1 MNAARWEQI
10 QNLFELVL
18 ETAPESRETVLK
30 SACEGDEDLFSE
42 VMSLLEA
49 DSEGNSLF
57 EGIATDHV
65 DVSDIISREGEL
77 IGPFQLVRKLGAG
90 GMGVVYLGKRIDGQF
105 EQEAAIKLIKRG
117 MRSEQLLRRFE
128 NERQIQA
135 RLDHPNIAKLLDGG
149 LTADGQPYF
158 TMEYVEGL
166 PIDEFCQQNQ
176 LNVQQRIQLFRS
188 VCEAIQ
194 YAHQHLIVHRDLKP
208 GNILVTASGRVKV
221 LDFGIAKVIG
231 ENEPIP
237 AITQTSAHVMTPEY
251 ASPEQ
256 IKRMPI
262 GTSTD
267 VYSLGI
273 VLYELL
279 AGKRPYELAGLSFG
293 EMESQICEQM
303 PPPPSQQA
311 TEHARQLAG
320 DLDTICLKAL
330 RKEPGR
336 RYSSVEKL
344 AEDLERYLAG
354 MPVLARPDTFLYRSQ
369 KFVKRNTWPVITA
382 ASLIFLTVLLVT
394 FYTIRLA
401 TERDRA
407 QVEAQKSEQVAAFL
421 TDLFEVSTPE
431 QGRGD
436 SIPVRTLLDEG
447 ALKIERD
454 LAQQPEVQASMMD
467 LMGVIYRKLANYDQA
482 SSLLEKAI
490 AYQRT
495 TGKQPDKLA
504 KSLYNLGEV
513 RHYQNQ
519 YTVADS
525 LYLEA
530 LLIQQPSLGPVHI
543 DIAKTLDLMARAKRD
558 MGNFEAADS
567 LNQLALGMKRA
578 LFQEPHVEI
587 AISLHSIALLH
598 KIRQEWIPA
607 KEVFELAYAMRSELD
622 GPDHPKVLP
631 IRNNFASVL
640 MHLKELDKS
649 EALYRENVAAS
660 GRTFGKA
667 HLFYSYALSELA
679 YFLMEKGE
687 LEESE
692 ALFREAVAIEKE
704 TGEPSTAMLTLSRLM
719 QKQEKWAEAIDWL
732 NQAVQ
737 LDLDALGEGHPY
749 IADDYGKVA
758 DLYAKKG
765 DNEQA
770 VTYYEK
776 ALAVEEKG
784 VPRSHK
790 LMIWARQKYGRFR
803 WYNGEFA
810 AAKELLQEVHR
821 IRSEQV
827 APDHYHRLFD
837 LGWWARACISLN
849 EFEAAE
855 KLLKEAEPL
864 LKTDIPY
871 DEDAQH
877 FIWNRFVSLYQKW
890 GKPEEVARYLELL
903 GDKVEKE

>member
-10 QNLFELVL
+10 QNLFDLVL
-18 ETAPESRETVLK
+18 GTPPESRETVLK

-90 GMGVVYLGKRIDGQF
+90 GMGVVYLGQRIDGQF

-166 PIDEFCQQNQ
+166 PIDEYCQQNQ
-176 LNVQQRIQLFRS
+176 LGVEERIQLFRS

-194 YAHQHLIVHRDLKP
+194 YAHQHLVVHRDLKP
-208 GNILVTASGRVKV
+208 SNILVTETGRVKV

-231 ENEPIP
+231 ENESIP

-256 IKRMPI
+256 VKRMLI

-273 VLYELL
+273 ILYELL

-293 EMESQICEQM
+293 EMERVICEQM
-303 PPPPSQQA
+303 PPRPSQHAEQF
-311 TEHARQLAG
+311 ARQLSG
-320 DLDTICLKAL
+320 DLDTICLKSL
-330 RKEPGR
+330 RKEPER

-344 AEDLERYLAG
+344 SEDLDRYLAG

-407 QVEAQKSEQVAAFL
+407 QVEAQKSEQIAAFL
-421 TDLFEVSTPE
+421 TDLFEVSAPE

-436 SIPVRTLLDEG
+436 SIPVRELLDEG
-447 ALKIERD
+447 ALKIERN
-454 LAQQPEVQASMMD
+454 LAEQPEIQASMMD
-467 LMGVIYRKLANYDQA
+467 IMGVIYRKLANYEQA
-482 SSLLEKAI
+482 ASLLEKSVTSQQALG
-490 AYQRT
+490 QNPV
-495 TGKQPDKLA
+495 GLA

-519 YTVADS
+519 YSVADS
-525 LYLEA
+525 LYQEA
-530 LLIQQPSLGPVHI
+530 LVIQKKSLGPVHI
-543 DIAKTLDLMARAKRD
+543 DIAKTLDLMARVKRD
-558 MGNFEAADS
+558 VGAFEAADS

-622 GPDHPKVLP
+622 GPDHPKVIN
-631 IRNNFASVL
+631 IRNNMASVL
-640 MHLKELDKS
+640 FNLKEYDKS

-660 GRTFGKA
+660 GRTYGNT
-667 HLFYSYALSELA
+667 HTFYGYSLAELA
-679 YFLMEKGE
+679 YLLMEKGE

-692 ALFREAVAIEKE
+692 ALFREALEIEKE
-704 TGEPSTAMLTLSRLM
+704 GGDPSTSMLTLSRLM
-719 QKQEKWAEAIDWL
+719 QKQEKWEEAIEWL

-737 LDLDALGEGHPY
+737 LDLEALGEGHPY

-765 DNEQA
+765 EDEQA
-770 VTYYEK
+770 ALYYEK
-776 ALAVEEKG
+776 ALAVESKG
-784 VPRSHK
+784 VSRSHK
-790 LMIWARQKYGRFR
+790 LMIRARQKYGRFR
-803 WYNGEFA
+803 WAQGEFA
-810 AAKELLQEVHR
+810 AAKKLLQEVHR
-821 IRSEQV
+821 LRAELV
-827 APDHYHRLFD
+827 APDHYQRLFD
-837 LGWWARACISLN
+837 LGWWARAHIGLS

-871 DEDAQH
+871 DEDAQY
-877 FIWNRFVSLYQKW
+877 FIWNRFVVLYQKW
-890 GKPEEVARYLELL
+890 EKPDEATRYLELL

>member
-18 ETAPESRETVLK
+18 GTQPESRETVLK
-30 SACEGDEDLFSE
+30 SACEGDEDLFRE
-42 VMSLLEA
+42 VLSLLEA
-49 DSEGNSLF
+49 DSEGHSLF
-57 EGIATDHV
+57 KGIATDHV

-77 IGPFQLVRKLGAG
+77 IGPFELVRKLGAG

-166 PIDEFCQQNQ
+166 PIDEFCQQNE
-176 LNVQQRIQLFRS
+176 LGVEERIQLFRS

-194 YAHQHLIVHRDLKP
+194 YAHQHLVVHRDLKP
-208 GNILVTASGRVKV
+208 SNILVTESGRVKV

-231 ENEPIP
+231 KQDV

-273 VLYELL
+273 ILYELL
-279 AGKRPYELAGLSFG
+279 AGKRPYELAGLSLG
-293 EMESQICEQM
+293 EMEKQICEQM
-303 PPPPSQQA
+303 PPRPSQQ
-311 TEHARQLAG
+311 TTKHTRQLTG

-330 RKEPGR
+330 RKETER

-344 AEDLERYLAG
+344 AEDLDRYLKG
-354 MPVLARPDTFLYRSQ
+354 LPVLARPDTFVYRSQ
-369 KFVKRNTWPVITA
+369 KFVKRNTWPVITT

-421 TDLFEVSTPE
+421 TDLFEVSAPE
-431 QGRGD
+431 QGGGD
-436 SIPVRTLLDEG
+436 SIPVRKLLDEG
-447 ALKIERD
+447 ALKVERD

-467 LMGVIYRKLANYDQA
+467 LMGVIYRKLANYEQA
-482 SSLLEKAI
+482 AVLLEKAVV
-490 AYQRT
+490 AQ
-495 TGKQPDKLA
+495 QALDQNPADLA

-519 YTVADS
+519 YSVADS
-525 LYLEA
+525 LYQEA
-530 LLIQQPSLGPVHI
+530 LVIQQKSLGPVHL
-543 DIAKTLDLMARAKRD
+543 DIAKTLDLMARARRD
-558 MGNFEAADS
+558 IGSFEAADS
-567 LNQLALGMKRA
+567 LNQLALGMKQS

-587 AISLHSIALLH
+587 AISLHSIGLLY
-598 KIRQEWIPA
+598 KMEQDWTPAQEFL
-607 KEVFELAYAMRSELD
+607 ERAYAMRLEID
-622 GPDHPKVLP
+622 GPDHPKVLS
-631 IRNNFASVL
+631 IRNNLASVM
-640 MHLKELDKS
+640 MHLKEYDKS

-660 GRTFGKA
+660 GRTYGKKN
-667 HLFYSYALSELA
+667 LYYGYALSELA

-692 ALFREAVAIEKE
+692 ALFREAVAIEHEK
-704 TGEPSTAMLTLSRLM
+704 GEPSTTMLTLSRLM
-719 QKQEKWAEAIDWL
+719 QRQEKWAEAIGWL
-732 NQAVQ
+732 NKAVQ
-737 LDLDALGEGHPY
+737 IDLNALGEGHPY
-749 IADDYGKVA
+749 IADDYGKLA

-765 DNEQA
+765 DEEQA
-770 VTYYEK
+770 AAYYEQ
-776 ALAVEEKG
+776 ALAVESKG

-790 LMIWARQKYGRFR
+790 LMIRARQKYGRFR

-821 IRSEQV
+821 LRAELV
-827 APDHYHRLFD
+827 APDHYQRLFD
-837 LGWWARACISLN
+837 LGWWARTHIGLG

-855 KLLKEAEPL
+855 KLLKEAESL
-864 LKTDIPY
+864 FKADVPY

-877 FIWNRFVSLYQKW
+877 FIRNRFVVLYKKW

-903 GDKVEKE
+903 GDKAEEK